1 MGPHWGNL
9 TSWERGRPGRPGCSI
24 RQGPRSQY
32 RGTGGTPAVVR
43 PRVGLVGGVEVPSR
57 HALSGL

>member
-1 MGPHWGNL
+1 LAW
-9 TSWERGRPGRPGCSI
+9 SWI
-24 RQGPRSQY
+24 IK